1 MISRRPGRPAK
12 PGGSGGSAPR
22 QRTLMISIMI
32 SGRVGGR
39 RPGRPPGLPI
49 RSYSAALNTLT
60 CAYHLRESS
69 VLNEKVESSLF
80 GAKYAHP
87 CSSLFGENRSYSA
100 MYRSYSAKGSS
111 LFGGDSSLFGS
122 ESSLFGKRAYS
133 AKVIRYQAQIA
144 ELIRQCA
151 KKEYIL
157 SFFVLLTHMS
167 YLAYEQKD
175 YEYVHDDN

>member
-1 MISRRPGRPAK
+1 MSRPKGCWWC
-12 PGGSGGSAPR
+12 PR
-22 QRTLMISIMI
+22 
-32 SGRVGGR
+32 
-39 RPGRPPGLPI
+39 LPI

-122 ESSLFGKRAYS
+122 DSSLFGSESSLFGKRAYS

-151 KKEYIL
+151 KKTLVFIFSVPLL
-157 SFFVLLTHMS
+157 SHIS
-167 YLAYEQKD
+167 HLAYEQKD